1 MDFYITVI
9 HLLYDGANT
18 TLMRPS
24 TNTPHLDLI
33 LMTEKFL
40 HDLPSGDDHLREKRI
55 SGEDIY
61 GGIFLNMK
69 RDKVSLP
76 DGQEAVREYLTH
88 PGAVAIIAILADGRV
103 LLERQYR
110 YPIAKVC
117 MEIPAGK
124 LDLDEDPLL
133 CAKRELE
140 EETGYTAKKWSY
152 IRRIHPVISY
162 STEFIDIYLAEELES
177 GKSKLD
183 EEEFLDVFAA
193 PLEEIIGWVE
203 QGVITDVKTTI
214 SAYWLDRYRR
224 GLVMPSLLS

>member
-1 MDFYITVI
+1 
-9 HLLYDGANT
+9 
-18 TLMRPS
+18 
-24 TNTPHLDLI
+24 
-33 LMTEKFL
+33 MTEKSL
-40 HDLPSGDDHLREKRI
+40 HDLPPGDQHLREERI

-69 RDKVSLP
+69 RDRVSLP

-88 PGAVAIIAILADGRV
+88 PGAVAILALLDDGRI

-124 LDLDEDPLL
+124 LDPNEDPLV
-133 CAKRELE
+133 CAQRELE
-140 EETGYTAKKWSY
+140 EETGYSASKWSY

-162 STEFIDIYLAEELES
+162 STEFIDIYLAGGLQA
-177 GKSKLD
+177 GKSRLD

-193 PLEEIIGWVE
+193 PLDEILAWVE

-214 SAYWLDRYRR
+214 AIYWLDRYRR
-224 GLVMPSLLS
+224 NLVKPSALGS

>member
-1 MDFYITVI
+1 
-9 HLLYDGANT
+9 
-18 TLMRPS
+18 
-24 TNTPHLDLI
+24 
-33 LMTEKFL
+33 MTEKSL
-40 HDLPSGDDHLREKRI
+40 HDLPPGDQHLREERI

-69 RDKVSLP
+69 RDRVSLP

-88 PGAVAIIAILADGRV
+88 PGAVAILALLDDGRI

-124 LDLDEDPLL
+124 LDPNEDPLV
-133 CAKRELE
+133 CAQRELE
-140 EETGYTAKKWSY
+140 EETGYSASKWSY

-162 STEFIDIYLAEELES
+162 STEFIDIYLAEGLQA
-177 GKSKLD
+177 GKSRLD

-193 PLEEIIGWVE
+193 PLDEILAWVE

-214 SAYWLDRYRR
+214 AIYWLDRFRR
-224 GLVMPSLLS
+224 NLVKPSALGS